1 MKLKKVSCFNVSR
14 FRVLAEDFFAL
25 TVNASHLLDSND
37 VLFFLTILRRT
48 THKI

>member
-25 TVNASHLLDSND
+25 TVLPEAGAGTPGCPGSR
-37 VLFFLTILRRT
+37 LRLNG
-48 THKI
+48 